1 MVFTHIYVHLY
12 LIFSTYIL
20 CPCTRFPLNEN
31 IESAKCVEKIL
42 HTFHRFHVQISSQVE
57 IIVTMRVK
65 LKEMEQNEYEKH
77 IPLYHASYEFTKD
90 LLIFKA
96 FGATVER

>member
-1 MVFTHIYVHLY
+1 M
-12 LIFSTYIL
+12 
-20 CPCTRFPLNEN
+20 
-31 IESAKCVEKIL
+31 
-42 HTFHRFHVQISSQVE
+42 QISSQVE